1 MADRN
6 SSRLAKA
13 ALAALLLL
21 GGAPVTGCA
30 IDAATTVA
38 ADRPM
43 SQVVNDAE
51 IVLDINKR
59 LLADENRDLF
69 FDVTTNAYE
78 GRVML
83 TGTVRTAR
91 DRERASALVHGLR
104 GVHALYND
112 LQVTPGDGFTNT
124 ANDTWITTKIRARLV
139 AEKGIKSINYRWHTV
154 NGVVYIIGK
163 AQNRTELDK
172 VLAIIKDTKYV
183 TRIVQHVA
191 VS

>member
-1 MADRN
+1 
-6 SSRLAKA
+6 LGKA
-13 ALAALLLL
+13 LRAAVLLL
-21 GGAPVTGCA
+21 GCATVTGCA
-30 IDAATTVA
+30 IDAVTTPA
-38 ADRPM
+38 SDRPM

-59 LLADENRDLF
+59 LLADENRDMY

-83 TGTVRTAR
+83 TGTVKTPR
-91 DRERASALVHGLR
+91 DRERASALVHGLH
-104 GVHALYND
+104 GVRALYND
-112 LQVTPGDGFTNT
+112 LQVTPGDGFANT

-139 AEKGIKSINYRWHTV
+139 AEKGVSSINYRWHTI
-154 NGVVYIIGK
+154 NGVVYIIGR
-163 AQNRTELDK
+163 AESQAELDK
-172 VLAIIKDTKYV
+172 VLAIIKDTRHV